1 MGGKVS
7 LLGVLGEGV
16 EAGVQRAGRGG
27 LRLRAPGFGSGRAQL
42 RASAPVWNG
51 HAGRACSRV
60 SPTRLT
66 YYRTLVVSD
75 LQTFPHPIPSLYTN
89 FHKFVGLEHD
99 MCALY
104 DLEVVLPYSCS
115 ALD

>member
-1 MGGKVS
+1 MCVYAVFFSICFEVYSYRDGV
-7 LLGVLGEGV
+7 GVLPVSGWEGFLIGGGGGGV

-66 YYRTLVVSD
+66 HYRTLVVSD
-75 LQTFPHPIPSLYTN
+75 LQTFPPPYTIT
-89 FHKFVGLEHD
+89 L
-99 MCALY
+99 
-104 DLEVVLPYSCS
+104 
-115 ALD
+115 